1 MRKPWKNRL
10 IVKFFLS
17 YLVVV
22 LLIFVFFYLYAGAI
36 IKDFHIAF
44 LSKKMQE
51 EAKIVSRLLPFGL
64 DGAALDKICRDL
76 ARDLGVRITLIALNG
91 KVLGDSDEASI
102 TMENHGTRPEV
113 MEAFNN
119 GSGSSVRY
127 STTVKHEMFYQAIL
141 EREKNQGR
149 IVRISVPLN
158 SIEEA
163 EGSIHRAIFA
173 GLLLVSGLG
182 LFLAFLFPATW
193 NEGLNGW

>member
-1 MRKPWKNRL
+1 MKRPWKNRL
-10 IVKFFLS
+10 VVKFFLS

-22 LLIFVFFYLYAGAI
+22 LLLFVFFYLYAGAI

-64 DGAALDKICRDL
+64 DRDALDKICRELGRDL
-76 ARDLGVRITLIALNG
+76 AVRITLIALNG
-91 KVLGDSDEASI
+91 KVLGDSDESSI

-113 MEAFNN
+113 LEALTK
-119 GSGSSVRY
+119 GSGRSIRH
-127 STTVKHEMFYQAIL
+127 STTVRHEMLYQAVL

-163 EGSIHRAIFA
+163 ERSMRHAIFA

-182 LFLAFLFPATW
+182 LFLAFLFSRHL
-193 NEGLNGW
+193 ERRVKRM